1 MNCKI
6 TYSSYLVRKTRHSS
20 AAVDFINILQIY
32 FSTPLCVMTTRR
44 SSILL
49 VVSGVIASLFV
60 TSIFLEPQNVDSRIL
75 SNVKIKPKKKGL
87 IAAVI
92 NTPKVIILHLFIFGI

>member
-1 MNCKI
+1 M
-6 TYSSYLVRKTRHSS
+6 
-20 AAVDFINILQIY
+20 
-32 FSTPLCVMTTRR
+32 TRR

-49 VVSGVIASLFV
+49 VVSGVIASLFI

-75 SNVKIKPKKKGL
+75 SNVKIEPKKKGL

-92 NTPKVIILHLFIFGI
+92 NTPKVITLHIFIFGI